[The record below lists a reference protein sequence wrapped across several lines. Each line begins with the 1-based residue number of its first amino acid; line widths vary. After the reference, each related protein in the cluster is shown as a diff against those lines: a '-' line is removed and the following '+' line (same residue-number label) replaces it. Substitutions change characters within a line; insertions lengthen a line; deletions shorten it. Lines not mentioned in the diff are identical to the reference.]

1 MKLSRPPSLPA
12 VLCAM
17 SLAALSIR
25 AAEASPEARSK
36 SSKPGPKR
44 TKQSEKTERGWR
56 LYQDTVQGP
65 VNLFITPKA
74 VRVEILQSQFNV
86 IARAPSWKSIVFSPT
101 SRSKYLLSLDD
112 LSTRGENTGFN
123 LNDFRFINARNSTRL
138 PGSTLGKIPVER
150 VTAKVN
156 FELKSN
162 ILTTFGTFMGSSEG
176 TMSKPKN
183 VRGVQYFYTRAIK
196 LDPGSQK
203 LITSFYKTPTFEGV
217 PVGLLLNMAETRQQ
231 YMIFRTIKIESI
243 PCPDNLFREPPG
255 LKLVDNIYKVM
266 GDRYRILEDMGR
278 DMGLGDPFG
287 GKGSRGKIPDSTR
300 PKQGK
305 Q

>member
-1 MKLSRPPSLPA
+1 MKQPCPVPLLAS
-12 VLCAM
+12 VCAL
-17 SLAALSIR
+17 SLAALSAG
-25 AAEASPEARSK
+25 AAEAV
-36 SSKPGPKR
+36 PKK
-44 TKQSEKTERGWR
+44 TKIWR

-65 VNLFITPKA
+65 VNLYIAPDA

-86 IARAPSWKSIVFSPT
+86 IARAPGWKSIVFSPT

-112 LSTRGENTGFN
+112 LSTKGENTGFN
-123 LNDFRFINARNSTRL
+123 LNDFRFINARNSTGL
-138 PGSTLGKIPVER
+138 PPTTLAKMPVER
-150 VTAKVN
+150 VKAKVN

-162 ILTTFGTFMGSSEG
+162 ILTTFGSFMGSSEG
-176 TMSKPKN
+176 TMAKPKN

-196 LDPGSQK
+196 LNPGSQK

-217 PVGLLLNMAETRQQ
+217 PVGLLLDMAETRQQ
-231 YMIFRTIKIESI
+231 YMIFRTLKIESI
-243 PCPDNLFREPPG
+243 PRPEKLFQEPAG

-287 GKGSRGKIPDSTR
+287 EKGNRGKIPDSTHR
-300 PKQGK
+300 KQGK

>member
-1 MKLSRPPSLPA
+1 MKQPCPVPLLAS
-12 VLCAM
+12 VCAL
-17 SLAALSIR
+17 SLAALSAG
-25 AAEASPEARSK
+25 AAEAV
-36 SSKPGPKR
+36 PGK
-44 TKQSEKTERGWR
+44 TKIWR

-65 VNLFITPKA
+65 VNLYIAPEA

-101 SRSKYLLSLDD
+101 SKSKYLLSLDD
-112 LSTRGENTGFN
+112 LSKKGENTGFN

-138 PGSTLGKIPVER
+138 ADTTMGKMPVRR
-150 VTAKVN
+150 VKAKVH

-162 ILTTFGTFMGSSEG
+162 ILTTFGSFMGSSEG
-176 TMSKPKN
+176 TMGKPKN

-203 LITSFYKTPTFEGV
+203 LITSFYKTPGFDGV
-217 PVGLLLNMAETRQQ
+217 PVGLLLDMAETRQQ
-231 YMIFRTIKIESI
+231 YMIFRTLKIESI
-243 PCPDNLFREPPG
+243 PCPEKLFQEPAG

-278 DMGLGDPFG
+278 DMGLGEPFG
-287 GKGSRGKIPDSTR
+287 EKGNRGKIPDSTGR
-300 PKQGK
+300 KQGK